1 VSKER
6 CVTPKHRTIKYRSTT
21 YRVSD
26 IYEHRVGCLCLGEE
40 LLRALEDAVG
50 ESDEGT
56 LICHLEAIDVS
67 DLARVKDT

>member
-1 VSKER
+1 VSTER
-6 CVTPKHRTIKYRSTT
+6 CVAPKHCAIKYRIAT

-26 IYEHRVGCLCLGEE
+26 IYKHRVGCLCLGEE
-40 LLRALEDAVG
+40 LLRALEDTVG
-50 ESDEGT
+50 ESDEGA